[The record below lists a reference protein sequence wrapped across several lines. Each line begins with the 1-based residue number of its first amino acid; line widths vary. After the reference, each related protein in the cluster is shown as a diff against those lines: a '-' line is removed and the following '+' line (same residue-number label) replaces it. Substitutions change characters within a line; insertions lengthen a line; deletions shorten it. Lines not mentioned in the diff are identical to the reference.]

1 MSRVVVVGERGL
13 ILGFRGVGMDVVPVE
28 DAENLRRALGPLSR
42 DAGVALVLVTESLAA
57 QAPDALED
65 FRAVSQAVITTIPTH
80 LGGTGFAFNE
90 MRSVVE
96 RSIGVDMLGKD

>member
-1 MSRVVVVGERGL
+1 MSRAVVVGERGL
-13 ILGFRGVGMDVVPVE
+13 ILGFRGVGMEVVSAEDVE
-28 DAENLRRALGPLSR
+28 GLRRALGPLSR
-42 DAGVALVLVTESLAA
+42 DPDVALVLVTESLAA

-80 LGGTGFAFNE
+80 QGGTGFAFNE